1 MNNIFVSWKQKIESR
16 IISDLKS
23 QYTES
28 EEQIRQRKEQFLKK
42 QKKIILIEI
51 IAGAVFLAF
60 LIIRAA
66 FLQDDILLSRNSFG
80 QGSKEV
86 QLSLKKDD
94 KKKEITYKL
103 DEQKLSAEEES
114 KVYIQFFKKLKKIM
128 MKNNTSLKQIQTPL
142 NLPDTVDG
150 YPFEIT
156 YELAEDGYIRL
167 DGSINEEEQAKLK
180 RGETYRTYIVVTA
193 RYGEYRKSKKYEIRI
208 VPKKNI
214 SQTNVFYK
222 IQQYLKKEE
231 QENRYSRDIKIP
243 SVYKDIEITKR
254 QENQGGISGI
264 LILFVTVCIFIP
276 LHNYLKLQEEGK
288 KCQEQAERDF
298 PVIVHLLTLY
308 MGAGLS
314 FFSAVK
320 RISQN
325 YQKQRELDDS
335 KKYAFE
341 KMMRM
346 EQQMS
351 NGVSQREACQD
362 WGMLPQIDYED
373 TDAVQFMYRF
383 YNKVRKL
390 GFSKELL
397 ETYIQTKRQKE
408 YYDIEEVDKTS
419 AKVRDSSKIKQDRR
433 SNNESISYEEFF
445 KEELELE
452 KQKIESPNNRKQ
464 KTGDFQI
471 GIKNGR
477 RNSRREVQRNE
488 RNRDE
493 KIKNQRNRNQK
504 NKDFRSKSQ
513 SNENNY
519 LIVYN
524 GLKII
529 SVICTFLAVIL
540 EGIFVFYGMRS
551 GFTRQLFQYSVGGM
565 LLIIVFACGF
575 IWSAQTVRKIKQKN
589 KSNSMNSIKDNI
601 NKQNKVRHRKRGEQG
616 SSISDKF
623 IQEKELQNRP
633 QMIKTEVDWEAEGDW
648 ESGTEGTT
656 ILNYGN
662 ESEKEDGKICHP
674 MLRDME
680 LGIIYVIKN
689 CPFYIGSAEGVNH
702 LHIQDKTVSR
712 EHAVILEDIYEG
724 DGQGYILRDMGSTNG
739 TWLNGKKIKRGN
751 QEQLEDGAVI
761 RFAKKEYEFLIQD
774 I

>member
-1 MNNIFVSWKQKIESR
+1 MEVI
-16 IISDLKS
+16 
-23 QYTES
+23 
-28 EEQIRQRKEQFLKK
+28 KE
-42 QKKIILIEI
+42 
-51 IAGAVFLAF
+51 GTH
-60 LIIRAA
+60 
-66 FLQDDILLSRNSFG
+66 
-80 QGSKEV
+80 
-86 QLSLKKDD
+86 
-94 KKKEITYKL
+94 TYL
-103 DEQKLSAEEES
+103 
-114 KVYIQFFKKLKKIM
+114 
-128 MKNNTSLKQIQTPL
+128 LKQIEYRTPAYDESVVYAENESWDYYL
-142 NLPDTVDG
+142 SV
-150 YPFEIT
+150 E
-156 YELAEDGYIRL
+156 YEV
-167 DGSINEEEQAKLK
+167 LK
-180 RGETYRTYIVVTA
+180 RNELKTLVSAQLR
-193 RYGEYRKSKKYEIRI
+193 EKDEEKSLL
-208 VPKKNI
+208 
-214 SQTNVFYK
+214 F
-222 IQQYLKKEE
+222 
-231 QENRYSRDIKIP
+231 DITGKRP
-243 SVYKDIEITKR
+243 LKR
-254 QENQGGISGI
+254 QGKERAFSQKECEKI
-264 LILFVTVCIFIP
+264 LQNMSNMIQEVEDYMLDLNCIELRPEYIYEDSKGEIQWIYFPQTSLESEI
-276 LHNYLKLQEEGK
+276 KSSLQ
-288 KCQEQAERDF
+288 D
-298 PVIVHLLTLY
+298 
-308 MGAGLS
+308 
-314 FFSAVK
+314 
-320 RISQN
+320 
-325 YQKQRELDDS
+325 RELQNKNEDLQ
-335 KKYAFE
+335 K
-341 KMMRM
+341 RM
-346 EQQMS
+346 E
-351 NGVSQREACQD
+351 ALFA
-362 WGMLPQIDYED
+362 WMLPQIDYED

-397 ETYIQTKRQKE
+397 KTYIQTKIQKE
-408 YYDIEEVDKTS
+408 YYDIGEVDKTS
-419 AKVRDSSKIKQDRR
+419 EKVRDSSKIKQDRR
-433 SNNESISYEEFF
+433 DNNENISYEDFF

-452 KQKIESPNNRKQ
+452 KQKIESPNNRKE

-471 GIKNGR
+471 GIKNGRKNGR

-493 KIKNQRNRNQK
+493 KNKNQSNRSQK
-504 NKDFRSKSQ
+504 NKDLNNRNKSQ

-519 LIVYN
+519 FILYN

-575 IWSAQTVRKIKQKN
+575 IWSTQTVRKIKQ
-589 KSNSMNSIKDNI
+589 
-601 NKQNKVRHRKRGEQG
+601 
-616 SSISDKF
+616 ISDEF
-623 IQEKELQNRP
+623 IQEKELQNRL
-633 QMIKTEVDWEAEGDW
+633 QMIKTEVDWETEGDW

-751 QEQLEDGAVI
+751 QEQLEDGSVI

>member
-1 MNNIFVSWKQKIESR
+1 MEVI
-16 IISDLKS
+16 
-23 QYTES
+23 
-28 EEQIRQRKEQFLKK
+28 KE
-42 QKKIILIEI
+42 
-51 IAGAVFLAF
+51 GTH
-60 LIIRAA
+60 
-66 FLQDDILLSRNSFG
+66 
-80 QGSKEV
+80 
-86 QLSLKKDD
+86 
-94 KKKEITYKL
+94 TYL
-103 DEQKLSAEEES
+103 
-114 KVYIQFFKKLKKIM
+114 
-128 MKNNTSLKQIQTPL
+128 LKQIEYRTPAYDESVVYAENESWDYYL
-142 NLPDTVDG
+142 SV
-150 YPFEIT
+150 E
-156 YELAEDGYIRL
+156 YEV
-167 DGSINEEEQAKLK
+167 LK
-180 RGETYRTYIVVTA
+180 RNELKTLVSAQLR
-193 RYGEYRKSKKYEIRI
+193 EKDEEKSLL
-208 VPKKNI
+208 
-214 SQTNVFYK
+214 F
-222 IQQYLKKEE
+222 
-231 QENRYSRDIKIP
+231 DITGKRP
-243 SVYKDIEITKR
+243 LKR
-254 QENQGGISGI
+254 QGKERAFSQKECEKI
-264 LILFVTVCIFIP
+264 LQNMRNMIQEVEDYMLDLNCIELRPEYIYEDSKGEIQWIYFPQTSLESEI
-276 LHNYLKLQEEGK
+276 KSSLQ
-288 KCQEQAERDF
+288 D
-298 PVIVHLLTLY
+298 
-308 MGAGLS
+308 
-314 FFSAVK
+314 
-320 RISQN
+320 
-325 YQKQRELDDS
+325 RELQNKNEDLQ
-335 KKYAFE
+335 K
-341 KMMRM
+341 RM
-346 EQQMS
+346 E
-351 NGVSQREACQD
+351 ALFA
-362 WGMLPQIDYED
+362 WMLPQIDYED

-397 ETYIQTKRQKE
+397 ETYIQTKIQKE

-419 AKVRDSSKIKQDRR
+419 EKVRDSSKIKQDRK
-433 SNNESISYEEFF
+433 SNNEGISYEEFF

-452 KQKIESPNNRKQ
+452 KQKIESPNNRKE
-464 KTGDFQI
+464 KTGDFRI
-471 GIKNGR
+471 GIKNGK

-493 KIKNQRNRNQK
+493 KNKNQSNRNQK
-504 NKDFRSKSQ
+504 NKDLNNRNKSQ

-519 LIVYN
+519 FILYN

-575 IWSAQTVRKIKQKN
+575 IWSTQAVRKIKQ
-589 KSNSMNSIKDNI
+589 M
-601 NKQNKVRHRKRGEQG
+601 
-616 SSISDKF
+616 SDEF

-633 QMIKTEVDWEAEGDW
+633 QMIKTEVDWETEGDW

>member
-1 MNNIFVSWKQKIESR
+1 MEVIKEGT
-16 IISDLKS
+16 
-23 QYTES
+23 YTY
-28 EEQIRQRKEQFLKK
+28 L
-42 QKKIILIEI
+42 
-51 IAGAVFLAF
+51 
-60 LIIRAA
+60 
-66 FLQDDILLSRNSFG
+66 
-80 QGSKEV
+80 
-86 QLSLKKDD
+86 
-94 KKKEITYKL
+94 
-103 DEQKLSAEEES
+103 
-114 KVYIQFFKKLKKIM
+114 
-128 MKNNTSLKQIQTPL
+128 LKQIEYRTPAYDESVVHAQNESWDYYL
-142 NLPDTVDG
+142 SV
-150 YPFEIT
+150 E
-156 YELAEDGYIRL
+156 YEV
-167 DGSINEEEQAKLK
+167 LK
-180 RGETYRTYIVVTA
+180 RNELKTLVSAQLR
-193 RYGEYRKSKKYEIRI
+193 EKDEEKSLL
-208 VPKKNI
+208 
-214 SQTNVFYK
+214 F
-222 IQQYLKKEE
+222 
-231 QENRYSRDIKIP
+231 DITGKRP
-243 SVYKDIEITKR
+243 LKR
-254 QENQGGISGI
+254 QGKERAFSQKECEKI
-264 LILFVTVCIFIP
+264 LQNMSNMIQEVEDYMLDLNCIELRPEYIYEDSKGEIQWIYFPQTSLESEIKS
-276 LHNYLKLQEEGK
+276 NLQ
-288 KCQEQAERDF
+288 D
-298 PVIVHLLTLY
+298 
-308 MGAGLS
+308 
-314 FFSAVK
+314 
-320 RISQN
+320 
-325 YQKQRELDDS
+325 RELQNKNEDLQ
-335 KKYAFE
+335 K
-341 KMMRM
+341 RM
-346 EQQMS
+346 E
-351 NGVSQREACQD
+351 ALFA
-362 WGMLPQIDYED
+362 WMLPQIDYED

-397 ETYIQTKRQKE
+397 ETYIQTKIQKE

-419 AKVRDSSKIKQDRR
+419 EKVRDSSKIKQDRK
-433 SNNESISYEEFF
+433 SNNEGISYEEFF

-452 KQKIESPNNRKQ
+452 KQKIESPNNRKE
-464 KTGDFQI
+464 KTGDFRI
-471 GIKNGR
+471 GIKNGK

-493 KIKNQRNRNQK
+493 KNKNQSNRNQK
-504 NKDFRSKSQ
+504 NKDLNNRNKSQ

-519 LIVYN
+519 FILYN

-575 IWSAQTVRKIKQKN
+575 IWSTQAVRKIKQ
-589 KSNSMNSIKDNI
+589 M
-601 NKQNKVRHRKRGEQG
+601 
-616 SSISDKF
+616 SDEF

-633 QMIKTEVDWEAEGDW
+633 QMIKTEVDWETEGDW

>member
-1 MNNIFVSWKQKIESR
+1 MELPGKRELR
-16 IISDLKS
+16 
-23 QYTES
+23 
-28 EEQIRQRKEQFLKK
+28 EQILHQMDGRTSYVSDKDVYREIDKA
-42 QKKIILIEI
+42 ILRSSH
-51 IAGAVFLAF
+51 GGYGT
-60 LIIRAA
+60 
-66 FLQDDILLSRNSFG
+66 LS
-80 QGSKEV
+80 E
-86 QLSLKKDD
+86 
-94 KKKEITYKL
+94 
-103 DEQKLSAEEES
+103 
-114 KVYIQFFKKLKKIM
+114 
-128 MKNNTSLKQIQTPL
+128 
-142 NLPDTVDG
+142 
-150 YPFEIT
+150 
-156 YELAEDGYIRL
+156 
-167 DGSINEEEQAKLK
+167 
-180 RGETYRTYIVVTA
+180 
-193 RYGEYRKSKKYEIRI
+193 
-208 VPKKNI
+208 
-214 SQTNVFYK
+214 
-222 IQQYLKKEE
+222 
-231 QENRYSRDIKIP
+231 
-243 SVYKDIEITKR
+243 
-254 QENQGGISGI
+254 
-264 LILFVTVCIFIP
+264 
-276 LHNYLKLQEEGK
+276 
-288 KCQEQAERDF
+288 
-298 PVIVHLLTLY
+298 
-308 MGAGLS
+308 
-314 FFSAVK
+314 
-320 RISQN
+320 
-325 YQKQRELDDS
+325 
-335 KKYAFE
+335 
-341 KMMRM
+341 
-346 EQQMS
+346 
-351 NGVSQREACQD
+351 
-362 WGMLPQIDYED
+362 
-373 TDAVQFMYRF
+373 
-383 YNKVRKL
+383 
-390 GFSKELL
+390 
-397 ETYIQTKRQKE
+397 
-408 YYDIEEVDKTS
+408 
-419 AKVRDSSKIKQDRR
+419 
-433 SNNESISYEEFF
+433 
-445 KEELELE
+445 KEELRRQMFYSIRGFDVLE
-452 KQKIESPNNRKQ
+452 KYLGDSSISEIMVIGASRIFVEQNGKIRRIEEHFSEE
-464 KTGDFQI
+464 GDVYRL
-471 GIKNGR
+471 IKNG
-477 RNSRREVQRNE
+477 RREVQRNE

-493 KIKNQRNRNQK
+493 KNKNQSNRNQK
-504 NKDFRSKSQ
+504 NKDLNNRSKSQ

>member
-1 MNNIFVSWKQKIESR
+1 MEVI
-16 IISDLKS
+16 
-23 QYTES
+23 
-28 EEQIRQRKEQFLKK
+28 KE
-42 QKKIILIEI
+42 
-51 IAGAVFLAF
+51 GTH
-60 LIIRAA
+60 
-66 FLQDDILLSRNSFG
+66 
-80 QGSKEV
+80 
-86 QLSLKKDD
+86 
-94 KKKEITYKL
+94 TYL
-103 DEQKLSAEEES
+103 
-114 KVYIQFFKKLKKIM
+114 
-128 MKNNTSLKQIQTPL
+128 LKQIEYRTPAYDESVVHAQNESWDYYL
-142 NLPDTVDG
+142 SVE
-150 YPFEIT
+150 YEI
-156 YELAEDGYIRL
+156 
-167 DGSINEEEQAKLK
+167 LK
-180 RGETYRTYIVVTA
+180 RNELKTLVSAQLR
-193 RYGEYRKSKKYEIRI
+193 EKDEEKSLL
-208 VPKKNI
+208 
-214 SQTNVFYK
+214 F
-222 IQQYLKKEE
+222 
-231 QENRYSRDIKIP
+231 DITGKRP
-243 SVYKDIEITKR
+243 LKR
-254 QENQGGISGI
+254 QGKERAFSQKECEKI
-264 LILFVTVCIFIP
+264 LQNMSNMIQEVEDYMLDLNCIELRPEYIYEDSKGEIQWIYFPQTSLESEIKS
-276 LHNYLKLQEEGK
+276 NLQDRELQNKNEDL
-288 KCQEQAERDF
+288 Q
-298 PVIVHLLTLY
+298 
-308 MGAGLS
+308 
-314 FFSAVK
+314 K
-320 RISQN
+320 RI
-325 YQKQRELDDS
+325 
-335 KKYAFE
+335 
-341 KMMRM
+341 
-346 EQQMS
+346 
-351 NGVSQREACQD
+351 EALFA
-362 WGMLPQIDYED
+362 WMLPQIDYED

-397 ETYIQTKRQKE
+397 ETYIQTKIQKE

-419 AKVRDSSKIKQDRR
+419 EKVRDSSKIKQDRK
-433 SNNESISYEEFF
+433 SNNEGISYEEFF

-493 KIKNQRNRNQK
+493 KNKNQSNRNQK
-504 NKDFRSKSQ
+504 NKDLNNRNKSQ

-519 LIVYN
+519 FILYN

-575 IWSAQTVRKIKQKN
+575 IWSTQAVRKIKQ
-589 KSNSMNSIKDNI
+589 M
-601 NKQNKVRHRKRGEQG
+601 
-616 SSISDKF
+616 SDEF

-633 QMIKTEVDWEAEGDW
+633 QMIKTEVDWETEGDW

>member
-1 MNNIFVSWKQKIESR
+1 MEVI
-16 IISDLKS
+16 
-23 QYTES
+23 
-28 EEQIRQRKEQFLKK
+28 KEGTHRYL
-42 QKKIILIEI
+42 
-51 IAGAVFLAF
+51 
-60 LIIRAA
+60 
-66 FLQDDILLSRNSFG
+66 
-80 QGSKEV
+80 
-86 QLSLKKDD
+86 
-94 KKKEITYKL
+94 
-103 DEQKLSAEEES
+103 
-114 KVYIQFFKKLKKIM
+114 
-128 MKNNTSLKQIQTPL
+128 LKQIEYRTPAYDESVVYAENESWDYYL
-142 NLPDTVDG
+142 SV
-150 YPFEIT
+150 E
-156 YELAEDGYIRL
+156 YEV
-167 DGSINEEEQAKLK
+167 LK
-180 RGETYRTYIVVTA
+180 RNDLKTLVSAQLREKD
-193 RYGEYRKSKKYEIRI
+193 EEKSLL
-208 VPKKNI
+208 
-214 SQTNVFYK
+214 F
-222 IQQYLKKEE
+222 
-231 QENRYSRDIKIP
+231 DITGKRP
-243 SVYKDIEITKR
+243 LKR
-254 QENQGGISGI
+254 QGKERAFSQKECEKI
-264 LILFVTVCIFIP
+264 LQNMRNMIQEVEDYMLDLNCIELRPEYIYEDSTGEIQWIYFPQTSLESEIKS
-276 LHNYLKLQEEGK
+276 NLQDRE
-288 KCQEQAERDF
+288 
-298 PVIVHLLTLY
+298 I
-308 MGAGLS
+308 
-314 FFSAVK
+314 
-320 RISQN
+320 QN
-325 YQKQRELDDS
+325 KNEDLQK
-335 KKYAFE
+335 
-341 KMMRM
+341 RM
-346 EQQMS
+346 E
-351 NGVSQREACQD
+351 ALFA
-362 WGMLPQIDYED
+362 WMLPQIDYED

-397 ETYIQTKRQKE
+397 ETYIQTKIQKE
-408 YYDIEEVDKTS
+408 YYDIGEVDETS
-419 AKVRDSSKIKQDRR
+419 EKVRDSSKIKQDRR

-477 RNSRREVQRNE
+477 RNSRREVQKNE

-493 KIKNQRNRNQK
+493 KNKNQSNRNQRNKDLNNRN
-504 NKDFRSKSQ
+504 KSQ

-519 LIVYN
+519 LVLYN

-529 SVICTFLAVIL
+529 SVICTLLAVIL
-540 EGIFVFYGMRS
+540 EGIFIFYGMRS

-565 LLIIVFACGF
+565 LLIIVFAYGF
-575 IWSAQTVRKIKQKN
+575 IWSTQAVRKIKQ
-589 KSNSMNSIKDNI
+589 M
-601 NKQNKVRHRKRGEQG
+601 
-616 SSISDKF
+616 SDEF

-633 QMIKTEVDWEAEGDW
+633 QMIKTEADWETEGDW

>member
-1 MNNIFVSWKQKIESR
+1 MEVI
-16 IISDLKS
+16 
-23 QYTES
+23 
-28 EEQIRQRKEQFLKK
+28 KE
-42 QKKIILIEI
+42 
-51 IAGAVFLAF
+51 GTH
-60 LIIRAA
+60 
-66 FLQDDILLSRNSFG
+66 
-80 QGSKEV
+80 
-86 QLSLKKDD
+86 
-94 KKKEITYKL
+94 TYL
-103 DEQKLSAEEES
+103 
-114 KVYIQFFKKLKKIM
+114 
-128 MKNNTSLKQIQTPL
+128 LKQI
-142 NLPDTVDG
+142 
-150 YPFEIT
+150 
-156 YELAEDGYIRL
+156 
-167 DGSINEEEQAKLK
+167 
-180 RGETYRTYIVVTA
+180 
-193 RYGEYRKSKKYEIRI
+193 EYRKPAYDESVVHAQNESWDYYLSVEYE
-208 VPKKNI
+208 V
-214 SQTNVFYK
+214 
-222 IQQYLKKEE
+222 LKRNELKTLVSAQLREKDEE
-231 QENRYSRDIKIP
+231 KSLLFDITGKRP
-243 SVYKDIEITKR
+243 LKR
-254 QENQGGISGI
+254 QGKERAFSQKECEKI
-264 LILFVTVCIFIP
+264 LQNMSNMIQEVEDYMLDLNCIELRPEYIYEDSPGEIQWIYFPQTSLESEIKS
-276 LHNYLKLQEEGK
+276 NLQDRELQNKNEDL
-288 KCQEQAERDF
+288 Q
-298 PVIVHLLTLY
+298 
-308 MGAGLS
+308 
-314 FFSAVK
+314 K
-320 RISQN
+320 RI
-325 YQKQRELDDS
+325 
-335 KKYAFE
+335 
-341 KMMRM
+341 
-346 EQQMS
+346 
-351 NGVSQREACQD
+351 EALFA
-362 WGMLPQIDYED
+362 WMLPQIDYED

-493 KIKNQRNRNQK
+493 KNKNQSNRNQRN
-504 NKDFRSKSQ
+504 KDLNNRSKNQ

-519 LIVYN
+519 LILYN

-565 LLIIVFACGF
+565 LLIIVFAYGF
-575 IWSAQTVRKIKQKN
+575 IWSTQAVRKIKQ
-589 KSNSMNSIKDNI
+589 M
-601 NKQNKVRHRKRGEQG
+601 
-616 SSISDKF
+616 SDEF

-633 QMIKTEVDWEAEGDW
+633 QMIKTEVDWETEGDW

-712 EHAVILEDIYEG
+712 EHAVILENIYEG

>member
-1 MNNIFVSWKQKIESR
+1 MEVI
-16 IISDLKS
+16 
-23 QYTES
+23 
-28 EEQIRQRKEQFLKK
+28 KE
-42 QKKIILIEI
+42 
-51 IAGAVFLAF
+51 GTH
-60 LIIRAA
+60 
-66 FLQDDILLSRNSFG
+66 
-80 QGSKEV
+80 
-86 QLSLKKDD
+86 
-94 KKKEITYKL
+94 TYL
-103 DEQKLSAEEES
+103 
-114 KVYIQFFKKLKKIM
+114 
-128 MKNNTSLKQIQTPL
+128 LKQIEYRTPAYDESVVYAENESWDYYL
-142 NLPDTVDG
+142 SV
-150 YPFEIT
+150 E
-156 YELAEDGYIRL
+156 YEV
-167 DGSINEEEQAKLK
+167 LK
-180 RGETYRTYIVVTA
+180 RNELKTLVSAQLR
-193 RYGEYRKSKKYEIRI
+193 EKDEEKSLL
-208 VPKKNI
+208 
-214 SQTNVFYK
+214 F
-222 IQQYLKKEE
+222 
-231 QENRYSRDIKIP
+231 DITGKRP
-243 SVYKDIEITKR
+243 LKR
-254 QENQGGISGI
+254 QGKERAFSQKECEKI
-264 LILFVTVCIFIP
+264 LQNMRNMIQEIEDYMLDLNCIELRPEYIYEDSKGEIQWIYFPQTSLESEIKS
-276 LHNYLKLQEEGK
+276 NLQ
-288 KCQEQAERDF
+288 D
-298 PVIVHLLTLY
+298 
-308 MGAGLS
+308 
-314 FFSAVK
+314 
-320 RISQN
+320 
-325 YQKQRELDDS
+325 RELQNKNEDLQ
-335 KKYAFE
+335 K
-341 KMMRM
+341 RM
-346 EQQMS
+346 E
-351 NGVSQREACQD
+351 ALFA
-362 WGMLPQIDYED
+362 WMLPQIDYED

-493 KIKNQRNRNQK
+493 KNKNQSNRNQK
-504 NKDFRSKSQ
+504 NKDLNNRSKSQ

-623 IQEKELQNRP
+623 IQEKE
-633 QMIKTEVDWEAEGDW
+633 
-648 ESGTEGTT
+648 
-656 ILNYGN
+656 
-662 ESEKEDGKICHP
+662 DGKICHP

>member
-1 MNNIFVSWKQKIESR
+1 MEVI
-16 IISDLKS
+16 
-23 QYTES
+23 
-28 EEQIRQRKEQFLKK
+28 KE
-42 QKKIILIEI
+42 
-51 IAGAVFLAF
+51 GTH
-60 LIIRAA
+60 
-66 FLQDDILLSRNSFG
+66 
-80 QGSKEV
+80 
-86 QLSLKKDD
+86 
-94 KKKEITYKL
+94 TYL
-103 DEQKLSAEEES
+103 
-114 KVYIQFFKKLKKIM
+114 
-128 MKNNTSLKQIQTPL
+128 LKQIEYRTPVYDESVVHAQNESWDYYL
-142 NLPDTVDG
+142 SVE
-150 YPFEIT
+150 YEI
-156 YELAEDGYIRL
+156 
-167 DGSINEEEQAKLK
+167 LK
-180 RGETYRTYIVVTA
+180 RNELKTLVSAQLR
-193 RYGEYRKSKKYEIRI
+193 EKDEEKSLL
-208 VPKKNI
+208 
-214 SQTNVFYK
+214 F
-222 IQQYLKKEE
+222 
-231 QENRYSRDIKIP
+231 DITGKRP
-243 SVYKDIEITKR
+243 LKR
-254 QENQGGISGI
+254 QGKERAFSQKECEKI
-264 LILFVTVCIFIP
+264 LQNMSNMIQEVEDYMLDLNCIELRPEYIYEDSKGEIQWIYFPQTSLESEIKS
-276 LHNYLKLQEEGK
+276 NLQ
-288 KCQEQAERDF
+288 D
-298 PVIVHLLTLY
+298 
-308 MGAGLS
+308 
-314 FFSAVK
+314 
-320 RISQN
+320 
-325 YQKQRELDDS
+325 RELQNKNEDLQ
-335 KKYAFE
+335 K
-341 KMMRM
+341 RM
-346 EQQMS
+346 E
-351 NGVSQREACQD
+351 ALFA
-362 WGMLPQIDYED
+362 WMLPQIDYED

-397 ETYIQTKRQKE
+397 ETYIQTKIQKE

-419 AKVRDSSKIKQDRR
+419 EKVRDSSKIKQDRR
-433 SNNESISYEEFF
+433 SNNESIFYEEFF

-452 KQKIESPNNRKQ
+452 KQKIESPNNRKE

-493 KIKNQRNRNQK
+493 KNKNQSNRSQK
-504 NKDFRSKSQ
+504 NKDLNNRNKSQ
-513 SNENNY
+513 SNENNSFI
-519 LIVYN
+519 LYN

-565 LLIIVFACGF
+565 LLIIVFAYGF
-575 IWSAQTVRKIKQKN
+575 IWSTQAVRKIKQ
-589 KSNSMNSIKDNI
+589 M
-601 NKQNKVRHRKRGEQG
+601 
-616 SSISDKF
+616 SDEF
-623 IQEKELQNRP
+623 ILEKELQNRP
-633 QMIKTEVDWEAEGDW
+633 QMIKTEVDWETEGDW

>member
-1 MNNIFVSWKQKIESR
+1 MDFSDIRTIIIGEAGEYGKRLVRYLEIHLSSAVRVYHFTTAEGMVSFKEEAEIYLLDERFFKELSEEKQK
-16 IISDLKS
+16 
-23 QYTES
+23 
-28 EEQIRQRKEQFLKK
+28 FLK
-42 QKKIILIEI
+42 QKKL
-51 IAGAVFLAF
+51 
-60 LIIRAA
+60 
-66 FLQDDILLSRNSFG
+66 ILLTWREE
-80 QGSKEV
+80 QGSFCKY
-86 QLSLKKDD
+86 DNP
-94 KKKEITYKL
+94 
-103 DEQKLSAEEES
+103 QKLLDMLSDFTDYNSDLSDLAAEL
-114 KVYIQFFKKLKKIM
+114 KDTPTKLTIVY
-128 MKNNTSLKQIQTPL
+128 S
-142 NLPDTVDG
+142 
-150 YPFEIT
+150 
-156 YELAEDGYIRL
+156 
-167 DGSINEEEQAKLK
+167 
-180 RGETYRTYIVVTA
+180 
-193 RYGEYRKSKKYEIRI
+193 
-208 VPKKNI
+208 
-214 SQTNVFYK
+214 
-222 IQQYLKKEE
+222 
-231 QENRYSRDIKIP
+231 
-243 SVYKDIEITKR
+243 
-254 QENQGGISGI
+254 
-264 LILFVTVCIFIP
+264 
-276 LHNYLKLQEEGK
+276 
-288 KCQEQAERDF
+288 
-298 PVIVHLLTLY
+298 PV
-308 MGAGLS
+308 
-314 FFSAVK
+314 
-320 RISQN
+320 
-325 YQKQRELDDS
+325 
-335 KKYAFE
+335 
-341 KMMRM
+341 
-346 EQQMS
+346 
-351 NGVSQREACQD
+351 
-362 WGMLPQIDYED
+362 YED

-493 KIKNQRNRNQK
+493 KNKNQSNRNQK

-519 LIVYN
+519 LILYN

-623 IQEKELQNRP
+623 IQEKELQNRT

>member
-1 MNNIFVSWKQKIESR
+1 MEVI
-16 IISDLKS
+16 
-23 QYTES
+23 
-28 EEQIRQRKEQFLKK
+28 KE
-42 QKKIILIEI
+42 
-51 IAGAVFLAF
+51 GTH
-60 LIIRAA
+60 
-66 FLQDDILLSRNSFG
+66 
-80 QGSKEV
+80 
-86 QLSLKKDD
+86 
-94 KKKEITYKL
+94 TYL
-103 DEQKLSAEEES
+103 
-114 KVYIQFFKKLKKIM
+114 
-128 MKNNTSLKQIQTPL
+128 LKQIEYRTPAYDESVVYAENESWDYYL
-142 NLPDTVDG
+142 SV
-150 YPFEIT
+150 E
-156 YELAEDGYIRL
+156 YEV
-167 DGSINEEEQAKLK
+167 LK
-180 RGETYRTYIVVTA
+180 RNELKTLVSAQLR
-193 RYGEYRKSKKYEIRI
+193 EKDEEKSLL
-208 VPKKNI
+208 
-214 SQTNVFYK
+214 F
-222 IQQYLKKEE
+222 
-231 QENRYSRDIKIP
+231 DITGKRP
-243 SVYKDIEITKR
+243 LKR
-254 QENQGGISGI
+254 QGKERAFSQKECEKI
-264 LILFVTVCIFIP
+264 LQNMRNMIQEVEDYMLDLNCIELRPEYIYEDSKGEIQWIYFPQTSLESEI
-276 LHNYLKLQEEGK
+276 KSSLQ
-288 KCQEQAERDF
+288 D
-298 PVIVHLLTLY
+298 
-308 MGAGLS
+308 
-314 FFSAVK
+314 
-320 RISQN
+320 
-325 YQKQRELDDS
+325 RELQNKNEDLQ
-335 KKYAFE
+335 K
-341 KMMRM
+341 RM
-346 EQQMS
+346 E
-351 NGVSQREACQD
+351 ALFA
-362 WGMLPQIDYED
+362 WMLPQIDYED

-397 ETYIQTKRQKE
+397 ETYIQTKIQKE

-419 AKVRDSSKIKQDRR
+419 EKVRDSSKIKQDRK
-433 SNNESISYEEFF
+433 SNNEGISYEEFF

-452 KQKIESPNNRKQ
+452 KQKIESPNNRKE
-464 KTGDFQI
+464 KTGDFRI
-471 GIKNGR
+471 GIKNGK

-493 KIKNQRNRNQK
+493 KNKNQSNRNQK
-504 NKDFRSKSQ
+504 NKDLNNRNKSQ

-519 LIVYN
+519 FILYN

-565 LLIIVFACGF
+565 LLIIVFAYGF
-575 IWSAQTVRKIKQKN
+575 IWSTQAVRKIKQ
-589 KSNSMNSIKDNI
+589 M
-601 NKQNKVRHRKRGEQG
+601 
-616 SSISDKF
+616 SDEF

-633 QMIKTEVDWEAEGDW
+633 QMIKTEVDWETEEDW

>member
-1 MNNIFVSWKQKIESR
+1 MEVI
-16 IISDLKS
+16 
-23 QYTES
+23 
-28 EEQIRQRKEQFLKK
+28 KEGTHRYL
-42 QKKIILIEI
+42 
-51 IAGAVFLAF
+51 
-60 LIIRAA
+60 
-66 FLQDDILLSRNSFG
+66 
-80 QGSKEV
+80 
-86 QLSLKKDD
+86 
-94 KKKEITYKL
+94 
-103 DEQKLSAEEES
+103 
-114 KVYIQFFKKLKKIM
+114 
-128 MKNNTSLKQIQTPL
+128 LKQIEYRTPAYDESVVYAENESWDYYL
-142 NLPDTVDG
+142 SV
-150 YPFEIT
+150 E
-156 YELAEDGYIRL
+156 YEV
-167 DGSINEEEQAKLK
+167 LK
-180 RGETYRTYIVVTA
+180 RNDLKTLVSAQLREKD
-193 RYGEYRKSKKYEIRI
+193 EEKSLL
-208 VPKKNI
+208 
-214 SQTNVFYK
+214 F
-222 IQQYLKKEE
+222 
-231 QENRYSRDIKIP
+231 DITGKRP
-243 SVYKDIEITKR
+243 LKR
-254 QENQGGISGI
+254 QGKERAFSQKECEKI
-264 LILFVTVCIFIP
+264 LQNMRNMIQEVEDYMLDLNCI
-276 LHNYLKLQEEGK
+276 
-288 KCQEQAERDF
+288 
-298 PVIVHLLTLY
+298 
-308 MGAGLS
+308 
-314 FFSAVK
+314 
-320 RISQN
+320 
-325 YQKQRELDDS
+325 ELRPEYIYEDS
-335 KKYAFE
+335 KGEIQWIYFPQTSLESEIKSNLQDRE
-341 KMMRM
+341 IQNKNEDLQKRM
-346 EQQMS
+346 E
-351 NGVSQREACQD
+351 ALFA
-362 WGMLPQIDYED
+362 WMLPQIDYED

-397 ETYIQTKRQKE
+397 ETYIQTKIQKE
-408 YYDIEEVDKTS
+408 YYDIGEVDETS
-419 AKVRDSSKIKQDRR
+419 EKVRDSSKIKQDRR

-493 KIKNQRNRNQK
+493 KNKNQSNRNQRNKDLNNRN
-504 NKDFRSKSQ
+504 KSQ

-519 LIVYN
+519 LVLYN

-540 EGIFVFYGMRS
+540 EGIFIFYGMRS

-575 IWSAQTVRKIKQKN
+575 IWSTQAVRKIKQ
-589 KSNSMNSIKDNI
+589 M
-601 NKQNKVRHRKRGEQG
+601 
-616 SSISDKF
+616 SDEF

-633 QMIKTEVDWEAEGDW
+633 QMIKTEADWETEGDW

-656 ILNYGN
+656 VLNYGN

-751 QEQLEDGAVI
+751 QEQLEAGAVI

>member
-1 MNNIFVSWKQKIESR
+1 MEVI
-16 IISDLKS
+16 
-23 QYTES
+23 
-28 EEQIRQRKEQFLKK
+28 KE
-42 QKKIILIEI
+42 
-51 IAGAVFLAF
+51 GTH
-60 LIIRAA
+60 
-66 FLQDDILLSRNSFG
+66 
-80 QGSKEV
+80 
-86 QLSLKKDD
+86 
-94 KKKEITYKL
+94 TYL
-103 DEQKLSAEEES
+103 
-114 KVYIQFFKKLKKIM
+114 
-128 MKNNTSLKQIQTPL
+128 LKQI
-142 NLPDTVDG
+142 
-150 YPFEIT
+150 
-156 YELAEDGYIRL
+156 
-167 DGSINEEEQAKLK
+167 
-180 RGETYRTYIVVTA
+180 
-193 RYGEYRKSKKYEIRI
+193 EYRKPAYDESVVHAQNESWDYYLSVEYE
-208 VPKKNI
+208 V
-214 SQTNVFYK
+214 
-222 IQQYLKKEE
+222 LKRNELKTLVSAQLREKDEE
-231 QENRYSRDIKIP
+231 KSLLFDITGKRP
-243 SVYKDIEITKR
+243 LKR
-254 QENQGGISGI
+254 QGKERAFSQKECEKI
-264 LILFVTVCIFIP
+264 LQNMSNMIQEVEDYMLDLNCIELRPEYIYEDSKGEIQWIYFPHTSLESEIKS
-276 LHNYLKLQEEGK
+276 NLQ
-288 KCQEQAERDF
+288 D
-298 PVIVHLLTLY
+298 
-308 MGAGLS
+308 
-314 FFSAVK
+314 
-320 RISQN
+320 
-325 YQKQRELDDS
+325 RELQNKNEDLQ
-335 KKYAFE
+335 K
-341 KMMRM
+341 RM
-346 EQQMS
+346 E
-351 NGVSQREACQD
+351 ALFA
-362 WGMLPQIDYED
+362 WMLPQIDYED

-419 AKVRDSSKIKQDRR
+419 EKVRDSSKIKQDRK
-433 SNNESISYEEFF
+433 SNNEGISYEEFF

-452 KQKIESPNNRKQ
+452 KQKIESPNNRKE
-464 KTGDFQI
+464 KTGDFRI
-471 GIKNGR
+471 GIKNGK

-493 KIKNQRNRNQK
+493 KNKNQSNRSQK
-504 NKDFRSKSQ
+504 NKDLNNRNKSQ

-519 LIVYN
+519 LILYN

-565 LLIIVFACGF
+565 LLIIVFAYGF
-575 IWSAQTVRKIKQKN
+575 IWSTQAVRKIKQ
-589 KSNSMNSIKDNI
+589 M
-601 NKQNKVRHRKRGEQG
+601 
-616 SSISDKF
+616 SDEF

-633 QMIKTEVDWEAEGDW
+633 QMIKTEVDWETEGDW

-702 LHIQDKTVSR
+702 LQIQDKTVSR

>member
-1 MNNIFVSWKQKIESR
+1 MEVI
-16 IISDLKS
+16 
-23 QYTES
+23 
-28 EEQIRQRKEQFLKK
+28 KE
-42 QKKIILIEI
+42 
-51 IAGAVFLAF
+51 GTH
-60 LIIRAA
+60 
-66 FLQDDILLSRNSFG
+66 
-80 QGSKEV
+80 
-86 QLSLKKDD
+86 
-94 KKKEITYKL
+94 TYL
-103 DEQKLSAEEES
+103 
-114 KVYIQFFKKLKKIM
+114 
-128 MKNNTSLKQIQTPL
+128 LKQIEYRTPVYDESVVHAQNESWDYYL
-142 NLPDTVDG
+142 SV
-150 YPFEIT
+150 E
-156 YELAEDGYIRL
+156 YEV
-167 DGSINEEEQAKLK
+167 LK
-180 RGETYRTYIVVTA
+180 RNELKTLVSAQLR
-193 RYGEYRKSKKYEIRI
+193 EKDEEKSLL
-208 VPKKNI
+208 
-214 SQTNVFYK
+214 F
-222 IQQYLKKEE
+222 
-231 QENRYSRDIKIP
+231 DITGKRP
-243 SVYKDIEITKR
+243 LKR
-254 QENQGGISGI
+254 QGKERAFSQKECEKI
-264 LILFVTVCIFIP
+264 LQNMSNMIQEVEDYMLDLNCIELRPEYIYEDSKGEIQWIYFPQTSLESEIKS
-276 LHNYLKLQEEGK
+276 NLQDRELQNKNEDL
-288 KCQEQAERDF
+288 Q
-298 PVIVHLLTLY
+298 
-308 MGAGLS
+308 
-314 FFSAVK
+314 K
-320 RISQN
+320 RI
-325 YQKQRELDDS
+325 
-335 KKYAFE
+335 
-341 KMMRM
+341 
-346 EQQMS
+346 
-351 NGVSQREACQD
+351 EALFA
-362 WGMLPQIDYED
+362 WMLPQIDYED

-408 YYDIEEVDKTS
+408 YYDIGEVDKTS
-419 AKVRDSSKIKQDRR
+419 EKVRDSSKIKQDRR
-433 SNNESISYEEFF
+433 DNNENISYEDFF

-452 KQKIESPNNRKQ
+452 KQKIETPNNRKE

-471 GIKNGR
+471 GIKNGK
-477 RNSRREVQRNE
+477 RNSRREVQKNE

-493 KIKNQRNRNQK
+493 KNKNQSNRNQK
-504 NKDFRSKSQ
+504 NKDLNNRNKSQ

-519 LIVYN
+519 LILYN

-565 LLIIVFACGF
+565 LLIIVFAYGF
-575 IWSAQTVRKIKQKN
+575 IWSTQAVRKIKQ
-589 KSNSMNSIKDNI
+589 M
-601 NKQNKVRHRKRGEQG
+601 
-616 SSISDKF
+616 SDEF
-623 IQEKELQNRP
+623 ILEKELQNRP
-633 QMIKTEVDWEAEGDW
+633 QMIKTEVDWETEGDW